1 MSDTKRA
8 PAFQF
13 YPADFIADTTDMT
26 AEEVGG
32 YIRLLCHQW
41 LTGSI
46 PNDNERVAR
55 IAGLMG
61 VPSVC
66 YCITK
71 FVLCDDGTLRNSRL
85 EQVRADQEAFRA
97 KKTAAG
103 LNGSTKRWSKCQ
115 TDSTTIVDPSLCHS
129 TPIVLP
135 LANTIA
141 NDSSLSLSSIKNTEV
156 LKSPR
161 VRFQKPTVDELTA
174 EALKIGL
181 SETEV
186 DKFYNYYESV
196 GWKVGRNSMKSWP
209 HSMRG
214 WLSRI
219 ESTAG
224 SAALKSNKEI
234 DWRDSL

>member
-13 YPADFIADTTDMT
+13 YASDFLASVVTMT
-26 AEEVGG
+26 NEERGA
-32 YIRLLCHQW
+32 YITLLCIQW
-41 LTGSI
+41 DKGWVTQV
-46 PNDNERVAR
+46 DFERVT
-55 IAGLMG
+55 AGMPPHTSG
-61 VPSVC
+61 ICQS
-66 YCITK
+66 K
-71 FVLCDDGTLRNSRL
+71 FKTDANGNLINSRL
-85 EQVRADQEAFRA
+85 ERVRAQQVVNKQKQVDNA
-97 KKTAAG
+97 
-103 LNGSTKRWSKCQ
+103 NKRWERHAKLMPDVCQ
-115 TDSTTIVDPSLCHS
+115 TDAMALPTHMPNVCSPTP
-129 TPIVLP
+129 TPI
-135 LANTIA
+135 N
-141 NDSSLSLSSIKNTEV
+141 NTEV

-161 VRFQKPTVDELTA
+161 VRFKKPTIDELTA